1 MLLLSRGFL
10 MVNILEKVSSFITNH
25 ILKSKINLWMFL
37 LISNNF
43 VFRIFI
49 FNEQLTFNLF
59 SYIFYFCFTFY

>member
-1 MLLLSRGFL
+1 MA
-10 MVNILEKVSSFITNH
+10 NILEKVSSFITNH

-37 LISNNF
+37 FISNNF

-49 FNEQLTFNLF
+49 FNEQLFFYLF